1 MSILVKCTITVGN
14 GQYEA
19 GTKHEEIFTVW
30 QNASCTG
37 VFSGTH
43 GEIIKNLIESA
54 GDMAIKQAV
63 DKLQAIK
70 GDISNE

>member
-1 MSILVKCTITVGN
+1 MSLLVKCTITVSN
-14 GQYEA
+14 EQYEA
-19 GTKHEEIFTVW
+19 GTKYQEIFTVW
-30 QNASCTG
+30 NNASSTG

-43 GEIIKNLIESA
+43 KEIIKHLIESA

-70 GDISNE
+70 GDINNE